1 MTDRVLQLYASNRAY
16 YNLESEIDNPDQRI
30 SEDVRSFTAFS
41 LQLFLT
47 IVTSL
52 IDLVSFSL
60 ILYSIQPQLFGA
72 IILYAAFGTFTTT
85 QLGKNLVKLNYEKL
99 QKEANFRY
107 SLVRIRDNAES
118 IAFYAGED
126 IEGKEVSKRL
136 ESVVQNRKD
145 IIGSQRNLEFFT
157 TSYNYFVQILPV
169 WVVAPQYFAG
179 SIQLGVVSQSAGA
192 FNHILS
198 DLSVIVNQFEQLS
211 TFSAAIDRLSS
222 FLSAIRNVDQ
232 GRVDDDGIMNL
243 PSNETGTS
251 VARTISHAMDANVE
265 QRISLHQMAP
275 RISDFGA
282 ENTILSVQNF
292 TLITPDFKRS
302 LIENLNFNLKEGE
315 NLLIMGNSG
324 AGKSSFLRAIAVSA
338 LMLAWIVLKASIT
351 NQNILA
357 GIMDFGTRFH
367 KSSVRRRCLFSSSK
381 TLLCSR
387 FIKRSAFIPELR
399 RNESR

>member
-1 MTDRVLQLYASNRAY
+1 MTDRVLQLYYSNRAY
-16 YNLESEIDNPDQRI
+16 YNLGSEIDNPDQRI
-30 SEDVRSFTAFS
+30 AEDVRSFTAFS
-41 LQLFLT
+41 LTLFLT

-60 ILYSIQPQLFGA
+60 ILYSIQPSLFGA
-72 IILYAAFGTFTTT
+72 IILYAAFGTLTTT

-99 QKEANFRY
+99 TKEANFRY

-169 WVVAPQYFAG
+169 FVVAPQYFAG

-211 TFSAAIDRLSS
+211 SFSAAIDRLSS
-222 FLSAIRNVDQ
+222 FLSEIRNVDQ

-243 PSNETGTS
+243 PSNETISQEIADTVGGH
-251 VARTISHAMDANVE
+251 VQERICLRQMLPRT
-265 QRISLHQMAP
+265 
-275 RISDFGA
+275 SDFGVD
-282 ENTILSVQNF
+282 NTILSIQNF
-292 TLITPDFKRS
+292 TLTTPDFKRT
-302 LIENLNFNLKEGE
+302 LIEDLDLNLKEGE

-324 AGKSSFLRAIAVSA
+324 AGKSSLLRAIAVS
-338 LMLAWIVLKASIT
+338 VLP
-351 NQNILA
+351 
-357 GIMDFGTRFH
+357 R
-367 KSSVRRRCLFSSSK
+367 
-381 TLLCSR
+381 
-387 FIKRSAFIPELR
+387 PE
-399 RNESR
+399 